1 MMKKVFL
8 DSDIIIDLISQR
20 LPFYNDAAQIF
31 TLLDLNK
38 FMGFTTPV
46 VFSNLFYILSKLKNK
61 SFAIKN
67 LNKLRSILNIL
78 TVDEKTIDLSLA
90 SDFTDFED
98 AIQYYSS
105 IENGINIIITRNKKD
120 YKNCKIPVLSPKEFL
135 SNI

>member
-1 MMKKVFL
+1 MKKVFL